1 MAQLGFGLNINET
14 ASKFGY
20 DQYST
25 RLGETLG
32 AIAADNWNFNPLS
45 SIGTYYDMQSA
56 RSQSLEDNQ
65 VRISRDKLNKEY
77 SDLGLFFKEDE
88 FQSVVDIMVEEKK
101 DERSRQSIIERG
113 PKGFGVGALKFAT
126 GLGVS
131 LFDPINIAASFI
143 PVFGQA
149 RFAGLVA
156 RQGFTRARLAKGVTE
171 GAVGAAI
178 VEPIVYGVAKEVQ
191 ADYGLADSL
200 LNITFGTIL
209 GGGLHVGAGKLKDLR
224 TASKFKQRVK
234 EANTPDQE
242 LNLYKEYY
250 PENGKIMRDLEVTNP
265 QTRRLLLEKS
275 LNDLLLEKPVDTSPV
290 VSADPIL
297 KNSVDS
303 ATTSQTR
310 SIPDSTADQIELNN
324 VEQNVVNKKSSD
336 VDVEINNLELRLN
349 AIKENQKTRKLEID
363 DDVEVKSTKD
373 ELDEVNQRS
382 EELDEI
388 IRDAVNCVN
397 GR

>member
-56 RSQSLEDNQ
+56 RSQALEDNQ
-65 VRISRDKLNKEY
+65 VRISRDELNKEY

-290 VSADPIL
+290 VSADPVL

-336 VDVEINNLELRLN
+336 VDIEINNLETRLN
-349 AIKENQKTRKLEID
+349 AIKENQKIRKLEID
-363 DDVEVKSTKD
+363 DDVEIKSTKD

-382 EELDEI
+382 EDLDEI
-388 IRDAVNCVN
+388 IRDAVNCIN

>member
-65 VRISRDKLNKEY
+65 VRISRDELNKEY

-290 VSADPIL
+290 VSADPVL

-303 ATTSQTR
+303 AATSQTR

>member
-65 VRISRDKLNKEY
+65 VRISRDELNKEY

-171 GAVGAAI
+171 GAVGAAV

-290 VSADPIL
+290 VSSDPVL

-303 ATTSQTR
+303 AATSQTR

>member
-14 ASKFGY
+14 AAKFGY

-56 RSQSLEDNQ
+56 RSQSLENNQ
-65 VRISRDKLNKEY
+65 VRISRDELNKEY

-250 PENGKIMRDLEVTNP
+250 PENGRIMRDLEVTNP

-290 VSADPIL
+290 VSADPVL

-303 ATTSQTR
+303 AATSQTR

>member
-65 VRISRDKLNKEY
+65 VRISRDELNKEY

-234 EANTPDQE
+234 EAR
-242 LNLYKEYY
+242 Y
-250 PENGKIMRDLEVTNP
+250 
-265 QTRRLLLEKS
+265 TRTRIKFIQR
-275 LNDLLLEKPVDTSPV
+275 
-290 VSADPIL
+290 IL
-297 KNSVDS
+297 SRKWKNNE
-303 ATTSQTR
+303 R
-310 SIPDSTADQIELNN
+310 FRRN
-324 VEQNVVNKKSSD
+324 KSS
-336 VDVEINNLELRLN
+336 N
-349 AIKENQKTRKLEID
+349 
-363 DDVEVKSTKD
+363 
-373 ELDEVNQRS
+373 
-382 EELDEI
+382 
-388 IRDAVNCVN
+388 
-397 GR
+397 